1 MYAHFKA
8 KLHVLEER
16 EGQLERNDGIRRAQA
31 TILRVYN
38 SRFVAAI
45 VMIRPSQ
52 DRTRPRCCSH
62 LIWAGK
68 GLASIG
74 DNVWCPDYRVIS
86 SSSSRYQRWFLS
98 LFCFLLPVY
107 GRRGFGRLLI
117 FHCFFLLSVSGP
129 PSNDDKRPV
138 VERYEFPA
146 FQTPKLSHPDKNLF
160 AQALKKSRGWNL
172 LRLILG
178 RMVGR
183 TICGQI
189 AAISNVYS
197 ITLEWGLLV
206 DGLFWLCLKPFERW

>member
-1 MYAHFKA
+1 MDFIRKDIYVSISKYGCIFSYPYQDHLFIFRKVTKNRLFFFRKKGVLFPEHIKYLANLVYAHFKA

-86 SSSSRYQRWFLS
+86 SSSSRYQR
-98 LFCFLLPVY
+98 
-107 GRRGFGRLLI
+107 
-117 FHCFFLLSVSGP
+117 
-129 PSNDDKRPV
+129 
-138 VERYEFPA
+138 
-146 FQTPKLSHPDKNLF
+146 
-160 AQALKKSRGWNL
+160 
-172 LRLILG
+172 
-178 RMVGR
+178 
-183 TICGQI
+183 
-189 AAISNVYS
+189 
-197 ITLEWGLLV
+197 
-206 DGLFWLCLKPFERW
+206 